1 MKKLLIGCAVLLA
14 LVAVGGT
21 IGSYMVYRKVS
32 STVSG
37 FAELATIPELER
49 SVKNRTPFQAP
60 ASGEVKPAQLD
71 RYMSVQQKVRS
82 RLGTRVAEFERKYR
96 TLLAKDSA
104 TVTDAPALI
113 SAYRDLATAYVEAKR
128 VQVDALNE
136 AGLTLDEYR
145 WVRRQAYAAL
155 GMPMMDLDMSQ
166 LVHEVQ
172 SGRTPTSPVAT
183 TPLGPSGSPA
193 RLKLVEPHRK
203 TLEANAGL
211 AFFGL

>member
-14 LVAVGGT
+14 LVAVGGA

-60 ASGEVKPAQLD
+60 ASGEVKSAQLD

-82 RLGTRVAEFERKYR
+82 RLGTRVAEFEQKYR

-104 TVTDAPALI
+104 TVTDAPAVI
-113 SAYRDLATAYVEAKR
+113 SAYRDLATTYVEAKR

-136 AGLTLDEYR
+136 AGLSLDEYR

-166 LVHEVQ
+166 LVQEVQ

-193 RLKLVEPHRK
+193 TVKLVEPHRK

>member
-82 RLGTRVAEFERKYR
+82 RLGTRVAEFEQKYR

-113 SAYRDLATAYVEAKR
+113 SAYRDLATTYVEAKR

-136 AGLTLDEYR
+136 AGLSLDEYR

-155 GMPMMDLDMSQ
+155 GMPMMDLDVTQ
-166 LVHEVQ
+166 LVQEVQ

-183 TPLGPSGSPA
+183 RPLGPSGSPA
-193 RLKLVEPHRK
+193 TVKLVEPHRK

>member
-14 LVAVGGT
+14 LVAVGGS

-49 SVKNRTPFQAP
+49 SVKNRTPFQEP

-71 RYMSVQQKVRS
+71 RYLSVQQKVRS
-82 RLGTRVAEFERKYR
+82 RLGARVAEFEQKYR

-113 SAYRDLATAYVEAKR
+113 SAYRDLATTYVEAKR

-136 AGLTLDEYR
+136 AGLSLDEYR

-166 LVHEVQ
+166 LVQEVQ
-172 SGRTPTSPVAT
+172 SGRTPTNPVST

-193 RLKLVEPHRK
+193 TVKLVEPHRK
-203 TLEANAGL
+203 TLEENAGL

>member
-1 MKKLLIGCAVLLA
+1 
-14 LVAVGGT
+14 
-21 IGSYMVYRKVS
+21 MVYRKVS

-60 ASGEVKPAQLD
+60 ASGEVKSAQLD

-82 RLGTRVAEFERKYR
+82 RLGTRVAEFEQKYR

-113 SAYRDLATAYVEAKR
+113 SAYRDLATTYVEAKR

-136 AGLTLDEYR
+136 ARLSLDEYR

-166 LVHEVQ
+166 LVQEVE

-193 RLKLVEPHRK
+193 TVKLVEPHRK

>member
-1 MKKLLIGCAVLLA
+1 
-14 LVAVGGT
+14 
-21 IGSYMVYRKVS
+21 
-32 STVSG
+32 
-37 FAELATIPELER
+37 
-49 SVKNRTPFQAP
+49 
-60 ASGEVKPAQLD
+60 
-71 RYMSVQQKVRS
+71 MSVQQKVRS
-82 RLGTRVAEFERKYR
+82 RLGARVAEFEQKYR

-113 SAYRDLATAYVEAKR
+113 SAYRDLATTYVEAKR

-136 AGLTLDEYR
+136 AGLSLDEYR

-166 LVHEVQ
+166 LVQEVQ

-193 RLKLVEPHRK
+193 TVKLVEPHRK